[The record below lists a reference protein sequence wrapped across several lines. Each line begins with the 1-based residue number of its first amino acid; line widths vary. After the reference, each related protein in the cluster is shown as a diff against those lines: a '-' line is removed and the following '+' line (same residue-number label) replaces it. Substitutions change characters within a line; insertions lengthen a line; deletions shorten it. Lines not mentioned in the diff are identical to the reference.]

1 MHWAQQLLALIKKG
15 ETQQLSARDSQ
26 FCCPQPGLP
35 EARLTPPRSA
45 SPGREAGY
53 PLGPWDPAAGQGYAR
68 KRTCATSTPI
78 VCVPTVRLC
87 NKLRNVTSACGCIC
101 I

>member
-35 EARLTPPRSA
+35 EARLTPPPVSQ
-45 SPGREAGY
+45 P
-53 PLGPWDPAAGQGYAR
+53 GQGGWVPAWSLGSCSGTGIRQKTYVCNFH
-68 KRTCATSTPI
+68 TNCVCAH
-78 VCVPTVRLC
+78 
-87 NKLRNVTSACGCIC
+87 SAPVQQAP
-101 I
+101 